1 MVIRSLL
8 TIQEALHSLD
18 EIRLWIE
25 NRNRSIHVSISP
37 VPFSSLDHWSQ
48 EAIRGKDQQR
58 EHSFLV
64 DRHIPIGW
72 IATYL
77 FMRSPHTYLEDRH
90 IAIWRIAKL

>member
-48 EAIRGKDQQR
+48 DG
-58 EHSFLV
+58 LV
-64 DRHIPIGW
+64 
-72 IATYL
+72 TYVL
-77 FMRSPHTYLEDRH
+77 VTY
-90 IAIWRIAKL
+90 